1 MKKNKKN
8 YLLSIIMIF
17 VAVLFLIPFYY
28 ILVSTFKTQQQ
39 MTQNPLSFPME
50 PYFGNYE
57 RVLETT
63 PILQSFLNTLFVT
76 VGGVTLTVLL
86 GAMAAFPIVFNSN
99 KTNNIIRIFLL
110 GGFMVPAQASII
122 PLYLLMSRV
131 NMIDSLTGLI
141 ILTLPGSIFC
151 SFMIQGYM
159 KSIPIDLFESAYLDG
174 ASVWQVF
181 WKIVFPLLQPILIT
195 TATFQT
201 MWIWNDF
208 MTPNI
213 FINSESKKT
222 LVLQVYSAIS
232 EFTVDW
238 PAFMTLSVM
247 VIIPMVFFF
256 IFAQK
261 YLVKG
266 LTSGAVKG

>member
-1 MKKNKKN
+1 MSK
-8 YLLSIIMIF
+8 I
-17 VAVLFLIPFYY
+17 
-28 ILVSTFKTQQQ
+28 
-39 MTQNPLSFPME
+39 
-50 PYFGNYE
+50 
-57 RVLETT
+57 
-63 PILQSFLNTLFVT
+63 
-76 VGGVTLTVLL
+76 
-86 GAMAAFPIVFNSN
+86 NS
-99 KTNNIIRIFLL
+99 
-110 GGFMVPAQASII
+110 
-122 PLYLLMSRV
+122 
-131 NMIDSLTGLI
+131 IDSLVGLI

-174 ASVWQVF
+174 ANIWQIF
-181 WKIVFPLLQPILIT
+181 WKIVFPLLQPILVT

-201 MWIWNDF
+201 MSIWNDF

-213 FINSESKKT
+213 FINSENKKT

-238 PAFMTLSVM
+238 PAFMTLSVI
-247 VIIPMVFFF
+247 VIIPMVVFF

-266 LTSGAVKG
+266 LTGGAVKG